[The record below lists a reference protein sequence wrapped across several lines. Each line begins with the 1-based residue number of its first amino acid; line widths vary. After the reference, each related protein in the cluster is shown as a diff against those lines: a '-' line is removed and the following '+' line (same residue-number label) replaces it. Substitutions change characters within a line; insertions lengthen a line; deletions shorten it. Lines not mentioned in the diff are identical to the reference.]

1 MKLIDIPELKA
12 AIASERTSKIRC
24 LHKLLFDHDGD
35 RQNRNRIR
43 EFSGFDFQPNDK
55 DFKEKAKQLEEKFS
69 LNELITISNVL
80 LINNDGTKK
89 EIVQRL
95 LTYLC
100 DLNEL
105 NQNIIRESDSEP
117 EPENEIEQH
126 RKSDENLSELSEQ
139 LPVHN
144 VYQPNISFSDIESI
158 IMPFNGDSHQS
169 VEKWIEL
176 FEDVVNMFNLSD
188 LHKLVFGKRSL
199 KDIFQMHDG
208 SGARTWS
215 GGPIVGDQPDAA
227 MFPQSNNSQT
237 VLVAGLYSLFELDH
251 SNNIFLDKPYL
262 ENRPFHLS
270 MSIHSRYLLSRWK
283 QDEYRSRVV
292 FSSFTTEP
300 IFPLMFDIF
309 NDIGCDNT
317 DVNESLLIDRSYDA
331 FFPVSGNKFTVYLIM
346 SLPFFID
353 SK

>member
-1 MKLIDIPELKA
+1 MKLIDIPELRA

-43 EFSGFDFQPNDK
+43 DFSGFDFQPNDK
-55 DFKEKAKQLEEKFS
+55 DFKENAKQLEEKFS
-69 LNELITISNVL
+69 LNKLITISNVL

-117 EPENEIEQH
+117 EPENETERH

-144 VYQPNISFSDIESI
+144 VYQPNISFSDIE
-158 IMPFNGDSHQS
+158 N
-169 VEKWIEL
+169 
-176 FEDVVNMFNLSD
+176 
-188 LHKLVFGKRSL
+188 
-199 KDIFQMHDG
+199 IFQMHDG

-215 GGPIVGDQPDAA
+215 GGPIVGDQPDAGRGRLDQKRK
-227 MFPQSNNSQT
+227 FE
-237 VLVAGLYSLFELDH
+237 AG
-251 SNNIFLDKPYL
+251 
-262 ENRPFHLS
+262 
-270 MSIHSRYLLSRWK
+270 
-283 QDEYRSRVV
+283 QDR
-292 FSSFTTEP
+292 
-300 IFPLMFDIF
+300 
-309 NDIGCDNT
+309 
-317 DVNESLLIDRSYDA
+317 
-331 FFPVSGNKFTVYLIM
+331 
-346 SLPFFID
+346 
-353 SK
+353 

>member
-1 MKLIDIPELKA
+1 MKLIDIPELNA

-35 RQNRNRIR
+35 RQNRNRKR

-55 DFKEKAKQLEEKFS
+55 DFKDKAKGLVFFKRV
-69 LNELITISNVL
+69 ITISNVL

-105 NQNIIRESDSEP
+105 NQNIIREFDSEP

-126 RKSDENLSELSEQ
+126 RKSDENLGELSEQ

-158 IMPFNGDSHQS
+158 IMPFNFSHQS

-215 GGPIVGDQPDAA
+215 GGQIVGDQPDA
-227 MFPQSNNSQT
+227 
-237 VLVAGLYSLFELDH
+237 VLRMLAG
-251 SNNIFLDKPYL
+251 
-262 ENRPFHLS
+262 
-270 MSIHSRYLLSRWK
+270 
-283 QDEYRSRVV
+283 
-292 FSSFTTEP
+292 
-300 IFPLMFDIF
+300 
-309 NDIGCDNT
+309 T
-317 DVNESLLIDRSYDA
+317 DVSNSTCTHKLDVVQTR
-331 FFPVSGNKFTVYLIM
+331 VG
-346 SLPFFID
+346 
-353 SK
+353 

>member
-1 MKLIDIPELKA
+1 MKA
-12 AIASERTSKIRC
+12 AIASERTSKIQC

-55 DFKEKAKQLEEKFS
+55 DFKDKAKQLEEKFS

-80 LINNDGTKK
+80 LINNNGTKK

-117 EPENEIEQH
+117 EPENETERH

-139 LPVHN
+139 LSVHN

-158 IMPFNGDSHQS
+158 IMTFNGDSHQS

-188 LHKLVFGKRSL
+188 LHKLVFVKRSL
-199 KDIFQMHDG
+199 KATFGIDDLPLKMDIFQMHDG

-215 GGPIVGDQPDAA
+215 GGPIVGDQPDA
-227 MFPQSNNSQT
+227 
-237 VLVAGLYSLFELDH
+237 
-251 SNNIFLDKPYL
+251 
-262 ENRPFHLS
+262 
-270 MSIHSRYLLSRWK
+270 
-283 QDEYRSRVV
+283 
-292 FSSFTTEP
+292 
-300 IFPLMFDIF
+300 
-309 NDIGCDNT
+309 
-317 DVNESLLIDRSYDA
+317 
-331 FFPVSGNKFTVYLIM
+331 
-346 SLPFFID
+346 
-353 SK
+353 